1 MPGKATKKNHL
12 TLDHNG
18 RITVENTVLHIEG
31 MLTHQSIPVLK
42 KTIRKHRKMLVSSI
56 DLAKLKYIDSTGVV
70 FIDWLR
76 KKLFPGAE
84 VRHADAKTQKA
95 LETFSSQ
102 GVKIPKPPRE
112 AGFLEAAGNI
122 LVQTWNAFRDIL
134 YLTSEIILWSFYGI
148 FTSRGRR
155 KGSVSQQMVL
165 IGSNAVGIVG
175 LLSIVLGLII
185 ALQSAAQLRQFGA
198 GVYIADLIAI
208 SMVREM
214 GPMMTAIII
223 AGRSGSSFAAEIS
236 TMKVTEELDA
246 LRMMALNPIRYV
258 VVPKFLAISVCMPL
272 LVMLSIILG
281 IFGGFIIG
289 LTYLDLNL
297 VTYFNQTINIL
308 EPKDLLI
315 GLSKSVFFAWVIVII
330 GSYFGFRAE
339 GGAEGVGKVTTS
351 AVVASIFAVIVF
363 DAIFSL
369 IYMF

>member
-1 MPGKATKKNHL
+1 LPGKTEKARRSQAV
-12 TLDHNG
+12 HNS
-18 RITVENTVLHIEG
+18 RIYVENSILHIEG
-31 MLTHQSIPVLK
+31 VLTHQNIPKLK
-42 KTIRKHRKMLVSSI
+42 KNIRKDRKKPVDHI
-56 DLAKLKYIDSTGVV
+56 DLGKLEYIDSTGVV

-76 KKLFPGAE
+76 ETLFPGSE
-84 VRHADAKTQKA
+84 VRHASVKVQKA

-102 GVKIPKPPRE
+102 KVHIPKPPRE
-112 AGFLEAAGNI
+112 AGILEAAGNI
-122 LVQTWNAFRDIL
+122 LIEAWNALRDIL

-155 KGSVSQQMVL
+155 KGAVTQQMVL

-198 GVYIADLIAI
+198 DIYIADLIAI

-281 IFGGFIIG
+281 ILGGFIIG
-289 LTYLDLNL
+289 LTYLDLTF

-315 GLSKSVFFAWVIVII
+315 GLSKSVFFSWVIVII
-330 GSYFGFRAE
+330 GSYFGFQAQ